1 MSQILVLY
9 IFLLKWAC
17 WFIAL
22 PMNYYTVQYFAR
34 GIYSTDP
41 SWPLNT
47 ISDWLSVLPISQSNN
62 SLFNRL
68 GIGHL
73 RHKQQLLFKGKNDHF
88 RSFWLIRPKK
98 IYVCVYC
105 YMSKKSRIGR
115 SGLLLLFFF
124 LFLIGKTRNSHSR
137 YFLFEIFGKMTNYA
151 VFLPSLLSIS
161 TKS

>member
-1 MSQILVLY
+1 MYFSVLLSQILVLY
-9 IFLLKWAC
+9 IFLLLKWAC
-17 WFIAL
+17 RSIAL
-22 PMNYYTVQYFAR
+22 PMNYCTVQYSAP
-34 GIYSTDP
+34 GVYSTDP

-47 ISDWLSVLPISQSNN
+47 ISGWLSVLPIGQSNN

-98 IYVCVYC
+98 IYMCVYC

-115 SGLLLLFFF
+115 SGLIFFF
-124 LFLIGKTRNSHSR
+124 FYYYWQNRK
-137 YFLFEIFGKMTNYA
+137 
-151 VFLPSLLSIS
+151 
-161 TKS
+161 